1 MGRQMRRAAFLAA
14 IAMIGVVAGVAPVSA
29 ADVGVSMDEV
39 TLVTFPKAIS
49 AVYVGNT
56 VIADVTMIDTK
67 HVFLLGK
74 MYGAT
79 NLLALGADG
88 KVVANDRVTVYGRR
102 AGLVT
107 LNRGASQFNYSCTS
121 NHCEA
126 QPVPGD
132 VTEYFKDTHESQKQ
146 HETMANTEANA
157 APAGSGGSGQ

>member
-1 MGRQMRRAAFLAA
+1 MGRQMRRATFLAA
-14 IAMIGVVAGVAPVSA
+14 IATISVVAGIASA
-29 ADVGVSMDEV
+29 SPAGVGVSMDEV
-39 TLVTFPKAIS
+39 TLVTFPKPIS
-49 AVYVGNT
+49 TVYVGNT

-88 KVVANDRVTVYGRR
+88 KVVVNERVTVYGRR
-102 AGLVT
+102 TGLVT

-126 QPVPGD
+126 QPIPGD
-132 VTEYFKDTHESQKQ
+132 VTEYFKDTHEAQKQ
-146 HETMANTEANA
+146 HENMANTEANA
-157 APAGSGGSGQ
+157 SPATAGSGQ